1 MGEGMKKMIKMKTM
15 KGMSGGLLVAL
26 PGAVALFQGE
36 VASSA
41 VVFSGI
47 LSHQVPV
54 TAQGTVVNFATGV
67 VVNGAASG
75 VPGWDINPYGTSG
88 TNVAL
93 LAGSGTGIM
102 RNPDAGTN
110 TFRTYLPVGT
120 VVGASAFFYG
130 NSAAAMGTAVGQW
143 APNSEGY
150 IGVRFLNEASST
162 PTTHYGFIHM
172 RIGATATD
180 RTIIGF
186 GWETT
191 ANTAITTIP
200 VPAPAAGLL
209 ALAAGFGIRRRRR

>member
-1 MGEGMKKMIKMKTM
+1 MRKKMKMK
-15 KGMSGGLLVAL
+15 GLNGGLVA
-26 PGAVALFQGE
+26 ALFGAGVLLHGQ
-36 VASSA
+36 VASAA
-41 VVFSGI
+41 VVFSGV
-47 LSHQVPV
+47 LNHQVPV
-54 TAQGTVVNFATGV
+54 TSQGTVVNFATGV
-67 VVNGAASG
+67 VLNGVASG
-75 VPGWDINPYGTSG
+75 VPGWDINPYGTSA

-102 RNPDAGTN
+102 RNPGAGTN

-180 RTIIGF
+180 RTAIGF

-200 VPAPAAGLL
+200 VPVPAPAAGLL
-209 ALAAGFGIRRRRR
+209 ALAAGCGIRRRRS

>member
-1 MGEGMKKMIKMKTM
+1 MKKMMKMKKMKTM

-26 PGAVALFQGE
+26 PGTVALFHGE

-41 VVFSGI
+41 VVFSGV
-47 LSHQVPV
+47 LNHQVPV

-67 VVNGAASG
+67 VLNGVATG

-102 RNPDAGTN
+102 RNPGAGTN

-209 ALAAGFGIRRRRR
+209 ALAAGCGIRRRRR